1 MFIVCATTLN
11 FCCLCSKVTSVLVF
25 CLVIL
30 DLMVVL
36 PVML

>member
-1 MFIVCATTLN
+1 MFIVCAATLN
-11 FCCLCSKVTSVLVF
+11 FCYLRSKVTNVLVF